1 MTTTNARLTR
11 RAFLGGAA
19 AFGIASLAVPHVSF
33 ADELTSAEVQAQA
46 DEARSKLDAMRIQL
60 GKASDAYNSAL
71 EEHDT
76 ATAKMDESQKK
87 IDENTAKISEL
98 QESLGGRARG
108 MYRDGQITFLD
119 VLLGSSSFDDFL
131 KNWDT
136 LQTLNDADADMVSQT
151 KTLREDNEK
160 QKAEYESQAQLAKQK
175 MDEASAAQAEAEQL
189 VNQYQAEVDS
199 LDAQVAELL
208 EEERRAAEEAA
219 AKEAAKAEAAAQEAS
234 SGGSDG
240 GNSGSDGNADGGGSS
255 NDGLAG
261 GDDGGSAGGN
271 GGGSTGGNSGG
282 NSGGGSSSGGSS
294 SGGSSG
300 GGSNSYGSA
309 VLSVAQAQIGVPYV
323 WGGKTPAGFDCS
335 GLTRYCWLNGAGIEI
350 GGYTGAQ
357 YASADWIGSVSQAQV
372 GDVLYTDGHVGI
384 CASSGGGSY
393 IHAPQPGESV
403 CYQSSAWWNPWY
415 AALRWY

>member
-1 MTTTNARLTR
+1 MTTTNAHLTR

-19 AFGIASLAVPHVSF
+19 AFGVASLAVPHSAF
-33 ADELTSAEVQAQA
+33 ADELTSSEVQAQA
-46 DEARSKLDAMRIQL
+46 DEARSKLDAMRVQL
-60 GKASDAYNSAL
+60 GKASDSYNAAL

-76 ATAKMDESQKK
+76 ATAKMDEAQKK

-160 QKAEYESQAQLAKQK
+160 QKAEYESQAQLAQQK

-189 VNQYQAEVDS
+189 VEQYQAEVDS

-208 EEERRAAEEAA
+208 EEEQRAAEEQAAAEAAAAAEEAA
-219 AKEAAKAEAAAQEAS
+219 SSNGGS
-234 SGGSDG
+234 SGGADSSGEEDSSGGESDG
-240 GNSGSDGNADGGGSS
+240 GS
-255 NDGLAG
+255 
-261 GDDGGSAGGN
+261 DGGSAGG
-271 GGGSTGGNSGG
+271 GSTGGGTSNGG
-282 NSGGGSSSGGSS
+282 SSGGSS
-294 SGGSSG
+294 SGGGSSSSG
-300 GGSNSYGSA
+300 GGSSSYGSA
-309 VLSVAQAQIGVPYV
+309 VLAVAQAQIGVPYV

-357 YASADWIGSVSQAQV
+357 YASADWIGSVSEAQI

-393 IHAPQPGESV
+393 IHAPQPGQTV
-403 CYQSSAWWNPWY
+403 CYQSSSWWNPWY

>member
-1 MTTTNARLTR
+1 MTTLNAHLTR

-19 AFGIASLAVPHVSF
+19 AFGVASLAMPRVSF

-46 DEARSKLDAMRIQL
+46 DEARAKLDSMRVQL
-60 GKASDAYNSAL
+60 GKASDTYNAAL
-71 EEHDT
+71 EEHDA
-76 ATAKMDESQKK
+76 ATAKMEEAQKR
-87 IDENTAKISEL
+87 IDENSAKISEL

-131 KNWDT
+131 KNWDA
-136 LQTLNDADADMVSQT
+136 LQTLNDADAEMVAQT
-151 KTLREDNEK
+151 KSLREDNEA
-160 QKAEYESQAQLAKQK
+160 QRAEYEAQADTAKKK
-175 MDEASAAQAEAEQL
+175 MDEAEAAQAEAEKL
-189 VNQYQAEVDS
+189 VQQYQEEVDS

-208 EEERRAAEEAA
+208 EEERRAAEE
-219 AKEAAKAEAAAQEAS
+219 EAAKAAAAAAAESEAS
-234 SGGSDG
+234 RPSEESGSDG
-240 GNSGSDGNADGGGSS
+240 GEGASDGSNSGGDGGSSSGGESDGSSSGGGSS
-255 NDGLAG
+255 N
-261 GDDGGSAGGN
+261 GGS
-271 GGGSTGGNSGG
+271 

-294 SGGSSG
+294 GGGSSS

-335 GLTRYCWLNGAGIEI
+335 GLTSYCWRHGAGIEI
-350 GGYTGAQ
+350 GGWTGAQ

-384 CASSGGGSY
+384 AANNGGSSY
-393 IHAPQPGESV
+393 IHAPQPGQNV
-403 CYQSSAWWNPWY
+403 CYGSASWWNPWY